1 MLGQLLAALLAI
13 PVSGALGGQIPSIN
27 GIVGGVPKASAPKPS
42 VGGPSKSNST
52 VTAGALRVTEN
63 SGVCETTP
71 NVYQASGYGD
81 ITANESVW

>member
-1 MLGQLLAALLAI
+1 MLVQSLTALLAI
-13 PVSGALGGQIPSIN
+13 PISGALGGQIPSIN
-27 GIVGGVPKASAPKPS
+27 GIVGGVSEASAQPS
-42 VGGPSKSNST
+42 VVSPSIQNST
-52 VTAGALRVTEN
+52 ATAGALRVTEN